1 MSYLWAYIMGDTTIV
16 FNIFFNVQ
24 NLDSMM
30 LNAKY
35 DCVLFLSCLITF
47 GVKPQLM
54 YLSATFSTL
63 KGFPGGSNG
72 QESAC

>member
-35 DCVLFLSCLITF
+35 DCVLFFVMFDYFWGETTANVFKCHLFYS
-47 GVKPQLM
+47 
-54 YLSATFSTL
+54 
-63 KGFPGGSNG
+63 
-72 QESAC
+72 